1 MKIVTVPEAE
11 GQLPRLIAEVNAGE
25 LVVLKDGDSE
35 VTLYPGGALDL
46 EEDTPELEAELL
58 KAVRGPHA
66 PLAEN
71 ELRTIADRAL
81 KEHQA
86 KRLS

>member
-1 MKIVTVPEAE
+1 MKILNVSEAQ

-25 LVVLKDGDSE
+25 LVILKDGARE

-58 KAVRGPHA
+58 KAADGPFT
-66 PLAEN
+66 PYSAE
-71 ELRTIADRAL
+71 EMRAIG
-81 KEHQA
+81 E
-86 KRLS
+86 RLIREKGGS